1 MKVNLI
7 IPIILFVLLVLSRMI
22 TEIPN
27 FTATIALVMFTG
39 YLIQNK
45 FLSVL
50 VILVSQ
56 VVSDLY
62 LGIYSSMIFV
72 YAAYISIA
80 LLSPIIMKKMNTKSV
95 VLSSVISPSIFFIIS
110 NFGVWLIGSTYTFNL
125 SGLIAC
131 YVAGIP
137 FFDESLTSTVLFALT
152 IFSIMKLI
160 TKETKEIIFIKK

>member
-7 IPIILFVLLVLSRMI
+7 IPMILFVLLVLSRMI

-137 FFDESLTSTVLFALT
+137 FFDESLISTVLFALT

-160 TKETKEIIFIKK
+160 TKESKEIIFIEK

>member
-39 YLIQNK
+39 YLIQNR

-50 VILVSQ
+50 VILLSQ

-80 LLSPIIMKKMNTKSV
+80 LLSPIIMNKMNTKSV
-95 VLSSVISPSIFFIIS
+95 VLSSIISPSIFFIIS
-110 NFGVWLIGSTYTFNL
+110 NFGVWLTGSMYTFNL
-125 SGLIAC
+125 SGLITC
-131 YVAGIP
+131 YIAGIP
-137 FFDESLTSTVLFALT
+137 FFDESLISTILFALT
-152 IFSIMKLI
+152 IFSIMKLV
-160 TKETKEIIFIKK
+160 TKEPKEIIFTEK

>member
-1 MKVNLI
+1 M
-7 IPIILFVLLVLSRMI
+7 PTILFGLLVLSRMI
-22 TEIPN
+22 TDIPN

-39 YLIQNK
+39 YLIQNRL
-45 FLSVL
+45 LSILIVL
-50 VILVSQ
+50 TSQ

-110 NFGVWLIGSTYTFNL
+110 NFGVWLTGSMYTFNL
-125 SGLIAC
+125 SGLITC

-137 FFDESLTSTVLFALT
+137 FFDESLISTILFALT

-160 TKETKEIIFIKK
+160 RKEPKEIIFQQK

>member
-160 TKETKEIIFIKK
+160 RKEPKEIIFQQK

>member
-7 IPIILFVLLVLSRMI
+7 IPMILFVLLVLSRMI

-39 YLIQNK
+39 YLIQNR

-131 YVAGIP
+131 YAAGIP
-137 FFDESLTSTVLFALT
+137 FFDESLISTVLFALT

-160 TKETKEIIFIKK
+160 TKEKKEIIFIKK

>member
-160 TKETKEIIFIKK
+160 MKETKEIIFIKK

>member
-7 IPIILFVLLVLSRMI
+7 MPIILFVLLVLSRMI

-39 YLIQNK
+39 YVIQNR

-50 VILVSQ
+50 VILLSQ

-137 FFDESLTSTVLFALT
+137 FFDESLISTVLFALT

>member
-7 IPIILFVLLVLSRMI
+7 IPMILFVLLVLSRMI

-39 YLIQNK
+39 YLIQNR

>member
-1 MKVNLI
+1 MKINLI
-7 IPIILFVLLVLSRMI
+7 MPIILFGLLVLSRMI
-22 TEIPN
+22 TDIPN

-39 YLIQNK
+39 YLIQNRL
-45 FLSVL
+45 LSILIVL
-50 VILVSQ
+50 TSQ

-72 YAAYISIA
+72 YAAYISIV
-80 LLSPIIMKKMNTKSV
+80 LLSPIIMNKINTKSV
-95 VLSSVISPSIFFIIS
+95 IFSSIISPSIFFIIS
-110 NFGVWLIGSTYTFNL
+110 NFGVWLTGSMYTFNL
-125 SGLIAC
+125 SGLITC

-137 FFDESLTSTVLFALT
+137 FFDESLISTILFALT

>member
-7 IPIILFVLLVLSRMI
+7 IPMILFVLLVLSRMI

-39 YLIQNK
+39 YLIQNR

-50 VILVSQ
+50 VILLSQ

-110 NFGVWLIGSTYTFNL
+110 NFGVWLTGSMYTFNL
-125 SGLIAC
+125 SGLITC
-131 YVAGIP
+131 YIAGIP
-137 FFDESLTSTVLFALT
+137 FFDESLISTILFALT
-152 IFSIMKLI
+152 IFSIMKLV
-160 TKETKEIIFIKK
+160 TKEPKEIIFTEK

>member
-7 IPIILFVLLVLSRMI
+7 MPMILFVLLVLSRMI

-39 YLIQNK
+39 YLIQNR

-110 NFGVWLIGSTYTFNL
+110 NFGVWLIGATYTFNL

-137 FFDESLTSTVLFALT
+137 FFDESLISTVLFALT